1 MRLTLVFNWPRLPP
15 SVDNINRWEKI
26 NFGNNLVIASP
37 NRYETWARQATGV
50 FGELQC
56 LSHIEKRSSGHVKG
70 VDELACFG
78 TRGFGSSW
86 QTAA

>member
-50 FGELQC
+50 FGALQC